1 MTTPKHQKKKQQASV
16 GSSIA
21 AKPWFWAAIIAA
33 VGLFLYAGTLKFPLT
48 YLDDSILIEENYL
61 FNKDISNLGHAF
73 QRGVFSE
80 KDDTYY
86 RPLLLQSFIID
97 NQLWDLQ
104 LRGYRLTNLFLHLLS
119 GVLVFYL
126 FLALR
131 IGRETAFFLAGLFV
145 VHPAISQAVCWVPG
159 RNDSI
164 LAVFVL
170 LQVLSAIRY
179 VQTGQIKWL
188 LWQSLAYLACLF
200 TKETGII
207 AAVGA
212 AGILLVWF
220 EGWSQKKRMAALAGA
235 WLGVTLLWA
244 VIRSQA
250 TLAKGEVTPGDM
262 ASAVG
267 ERLPLVWQYFG
278 KAIFPFNLSVFPNQY
293 DTVHYWGLAA
303 LAVVGALVLLA
314 GRLHWRY
321 AAAGFAWFLLFLLPA
336 LAVPKTLNDEAYEHR
351 LYLPMIGLL
360 LMVAHSLVVRN
371 PLKPIQKYALW
382 GALVVV
388 MAVLNLRHQPVFNG
402 DIAFWENA
410 VANSPSAANAQ
421 ILMAIRYQKAKKN
434 DKMGPHVKEA
444 YRLNPEEKYVNHY
457 MGLEAF
463 DKKDFATAEQFF
475 LKELQYT
482 DLADTHY
489 FLANA
494 RFQLNNKAGAIESLE
509 TFLTKVPKEQAVH
522 NNLLLLYREVGDT
535 VKLRE
540 HVTQMRLQ
548 GLVVPEGF

>member
-1 MTTPKHQKKKQQASV
+1 M
-16 GSSIA
+16 
-21 AKPWFWAAIIAA
+21 AKPWFWAVIIAV
-33 VGLFLYAGTLKFPLT
+33 VGLFLYADTLKYPLT

-61 FNKDISNLGHAF
+61 FNKDITNLGHAF

-119 GVLVFYL
+119 GVLVFFL
-126 FLALR
+126 LLALR

-145 VHPAISQAVCWVPG
+145 AHPALSQAVCWVPG
-159 RNDSI
+159 RNDSL

-179 VQTGQIKWL
+179 VQTGQNKWL
-188 LWQSLAYLACLF
+188 LWQGLAYLACLF

-220 EGWSQKKRMAALAGA
+220 EGWSQKKRMSWLAGS
-235 WLGVTLLWA
+235 WVSITLLWA
-244 VIRSQA
+244 FIRAQA

-267 ERLPLVWQYFG
+267 ERLPLIWQYFG

-303 LAVVGALVLLA
+303 LVVVAVLVFLA
-314 GRLHWRY
+314 GRSHWRY

-351 LYLPMIGLL
+351 LYLPIIGILL
-360 LMVAHSLVVRN
+360 IMGHSLLVNN

-382 GALVVV
+382 GALVLV
-388 MAVLNLRHQPVFNG
+388 MVVLNLRHQSVFNG

-421 ILMAIRYQKAKKN
+421 ILMAIRYQKAKMN

-475 LKELQYT
+475 LKELKYT

-494 RFQLNNKAGAIESLE
+494 RFQLHNKKGAIESLE
-509 TFLTKVPKEQAVH
+509 TFLTKVPKEQAAH

>member
-1 MTTPKHQKKKQQASV
+1 MTTPKHQKKKQQPAV
-16 GSSIA
+16 GPSIT

-33 VGLFLYAGTLKFPLT
+33 VGLFLYADTLKYPLT

-73 QRGVFSE
+73 ERGVFSE

-145 VHPAISQAVCWVPG
+145 VHPALSQAVSWVPG
-159 RNDSI
+159 RNDSM

-235 WLGVTLLWA
+235 WLGVTLIWA
-244 VIRSQA
+244 FIRSQA

-303 LAVVGALVLLA
+303 LVVVGALVYMA
-314 GRLHWRY
+314 GRPHWRY

-360 LMVAHSLVVRN
+360 LIVAHSLLVYN

-382 GALVVV
+382 G
-388 MAVLNLRHQPVFNG
+388 
-402 DIAFWENA
+402 
-410 VANSPSAANAQ
+410 
-421 ILMAIRYQKAKKN
+421 
-434 DKMGPHVKEA
+434 
-444 YRLNPEEKYVNHY
+444 
-457 MGLEAF
+457 
-463 DKKDFATAEQFF
+463 
-475 LKELQYT
+475 
-482 DLADTHY
+482 
-489 FLANA
+489 
-494 RFQLNNKAGAIESLE
+494 
-509 TFLTKVPKEQAVH
+509 
-522 NNLLLLYREVGDT
+522 
-535 VKLRE
+535 
-540 HVTQMRLQ
+540 
-548 GLVVPEGF
+548 